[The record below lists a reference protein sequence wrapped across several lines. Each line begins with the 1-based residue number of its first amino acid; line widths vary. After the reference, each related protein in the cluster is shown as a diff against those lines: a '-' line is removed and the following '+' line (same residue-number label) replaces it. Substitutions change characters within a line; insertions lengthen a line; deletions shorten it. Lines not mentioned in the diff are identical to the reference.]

1 MAADPI
7 HQFQISKLFTITTI
21 GGHEIAFTNSAL
33 FMVIILVIGPA
44 VAGFAGRQ
52 ATLAY
57 VLAGVLFALTLL
69 TRFPLGVIKVVRLPT
84 HGAIECVLALMLIV
98 LPWLADFARGI
109 HSRNFYVLIG
119 ALMLFLWFLT
129 DFRGVRDRSTAP
141 PAL

>member
-1 MAADPI
+1 
-7 HQFQISKLFTITTI
+7 
-21 GGHEIAFTNSAL
+21 
-33 FMVIILVIGPA
+33 MVIILVIGPA
-44 VAGFAGRQ
+44 VAGFTGRQ

-129 DFRGVRDRSTAP
+129 DFRGVRDRTAATP
-141 PAL
+141 TL

>member
-1 MAADPI
+1 
-7 HQFQISKLFTITTI
+7 
-21 GGHEIAFTNSAL
+21 
-33 FMVIILVIGPA
+33 MVIILVIGPA

-57 VLAGVLFALTLL
+57 ILAAVLFGLTFL
-69 TRFPLGVIKVVRLPT
+69 TRFPLGVIKVVGLPT

-129 DFRGVRDRSTAP
+129 DFRGVRDRTAAT